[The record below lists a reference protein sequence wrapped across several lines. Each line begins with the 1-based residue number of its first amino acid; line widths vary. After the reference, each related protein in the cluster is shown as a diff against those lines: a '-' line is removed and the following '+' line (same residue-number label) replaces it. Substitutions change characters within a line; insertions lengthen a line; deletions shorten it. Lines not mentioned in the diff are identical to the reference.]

1 MSYTAKMMKSPLLRL
16 LLLLLVAWLPLQAL
30 SADETAIFDLRHRLA
45 DDLAPPL
52 RDLLGKEGSVS
63 VYGNRLIVR
72 APSQRLV
79 EVRRLIR
86 QLDRAPRNLIVEVQ
100 TGSGRERHGAAVD
113 INSYGMQAQ
122 VRAYAGHTRRRGDGV
137 QRVRTLDGRPALIQ
151 IGRSVPIYQVERW
164 QDGPY
169 TKERMHLEYRDI
181 TTGIYVLPRVHGDQV
196 TVEVYQQAERPAVR
210 TGEFRTQQAAS
221 VVSGRLGEWIPVGSI
236 QASSSGHQRGIGIRA
251 TTRAEDQL
259 QIAVRVLP
267 ADSGVPTR

>member
-1 MSYTAKMMKSPLLRL
+1 MMMKALLPRL

-30 SADETAIFDLRHRLA
+30 SADETALFDLRHRLA
-45 DDLAPPL
+45 EELAPPL
-52 RDLLGKEGSVS
+52 RELLGKEGSVS

-72 APSQRLV
+72 APRQRLDQ
-79 EVRRLIR
+79 VRRLIQ

-100 TGSGRERHGAAVD
+100 TSGGREQQGAAVD
-113 INSYGMQAQ
+113 IDTYGIQAQ
-122 VRAYAGHTRRRGDGV
+122 VRAFAGHTRRRGEGV

-151 IGRSVPIYQVERW
+151 IGRSVPIYQVEHW

-169 TKERMHLEYRDI
+169 TNERMHLEYKDI

-196 TVEVYQQAERPAVR
+196 TVEVYQQAERPAIR

-236 QASSSGHQRGIGIRA
+236 HASSSGHQRGIGIHA

-267 ADSGVPTR
+267 ADSSAPGR